1 MIRIAIVVA
10 ATAVASLLAA
20 APASA
25 TESCHTIHGPFP
37 TVEMCINIPV
47 PIQ

>member
-1 MIRIAIVVA
+1 MIRLAIVVA